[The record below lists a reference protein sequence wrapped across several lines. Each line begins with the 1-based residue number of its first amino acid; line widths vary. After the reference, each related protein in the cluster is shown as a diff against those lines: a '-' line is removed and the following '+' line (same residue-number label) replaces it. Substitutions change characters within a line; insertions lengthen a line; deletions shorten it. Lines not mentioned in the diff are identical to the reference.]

1 MSPAAYRSSLGG
13 MTSRT
18 ALSAHRLVKTY
29 GSAGA
34 QTTAL
39 AGVDLVVSPG
49 ESVAVMGPSGSGKTT
64 LLHCLAG
71 ILPPT
76 QGEVL
81 WSGQNLAALSDAA
94 RTALRRTDFG
104 FVFQSGQLLPELP
117 AEENAA
123 LPLML
128 AGTSRTRAVDLARQW
143 LAYLGL
149 AGMETRRPGEL
160 SGGQAQR
167 VAIARALVTAPGVI
181 FADEP
186 TGALDQQTGHEVLQV
201 LTTAARDT
209 GAALVVVTHD
219 PQVAAWCS
227 RTVQMRDGQ
236 IVADTAQPSAGAP
249 AAPTAAVPTTGAPT
263 AAPPTTPPATAA
275 APAPPLQAAP
285 STTPAMQ
292 PGHSMQPDQSTQPGQ
307 YTQGVQR

>member
-1 MSPAAYRSSLGG
+1 PRSCAPGGTRTPNLLIRSQMLYPLSYGRRCGPRTTVLLLQGVDQSIRPGAHGVWGTSHRSTHGWTPVCTGRCMPGRADRDRGPMSPAAHRSSLGG

-29 GSAGA
+29 GNAGA

-76 QGEVL
+76 RGEVL
-81 WSGQNLAALSDAA
+81 WSGQNLAALSVAA
-94 RTALRRTDFG
+94 RTALLRRS
-104 FVFQSGQLLPELP
+104 SGVVSRSGPLFPQLPAAEPARRPLLP
-117 AEENAA
+117 
-123 LPLML
+123 
-128 AGTSRTRAVDLARQW
+128 AGTPRTEAADPARQW
-143 LAYLGL
+143 LAYLGR

-209 GAALVVVTHD
+209 GAALV
-219 PQVAAWCS
+219 
-227 RTVQMRDGQ
+227 G
-236 IVADTAQPSAGAP
+236 DT
-249 AAPTAAVPTTGAPT
+249 
-263 AAPPTTPPATAA
+263 
-275 APAPPLQAAP
+275 PAPPGAA
-285 STTPAMQ
+285 
-292 PGHSMQPDQSTQPGQ
+292 
-307 YTQGVQR
+307 